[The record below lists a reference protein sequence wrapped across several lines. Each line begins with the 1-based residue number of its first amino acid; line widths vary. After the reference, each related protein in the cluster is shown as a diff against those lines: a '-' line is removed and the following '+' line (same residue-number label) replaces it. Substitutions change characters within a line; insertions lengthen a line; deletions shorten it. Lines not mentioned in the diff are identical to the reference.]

1 MRIIASLLIGVF
13 LFISCAASHSFRP
26 PGESLEESVKVYW
39 NARVKNEPRIAYIYE
54 NMSLD
59 KKYDLELYT
68 KNFYRYNVAVTE
80 FQMVEAGKEGSG
92 PRGTTPVKMRL
103 KMKLSLE
110 ENVIKWDENRM
121 IEATDYWKKNED
133 GKWYHMIQ
141 HLTGNM
147 I

>member
-1 MRIIASLLIGVF
+1 MFVF
-13 LFISCAASHSFRP
+13 AACAASQSIRP
-26 PGESLEESVKVYW
+26 SGESLEDSVKIYW
-39 NARVKNEPRIAYIYE
+39 NARIKNEPKIAYAYE

-68 KNFYRYNVAVTE
+68 RNFYKYKVAVKE
-80 FQMVEAGKEGSG
+80 FQIVETGKEGSG
-92 PRGTTPVKMRL
+92 PNGTTPVKMRL
-103 KMKLSLE
+103 KM
-110 ENVIKWDENRM
+110 NVLLDIGVKWDENRPF
-121 IEATDYWKKNED
+121 EATDYWKKNED